1 MNSVLYMIVSNI
13 AILSCLVPFLML
25 LSRKMRQVTTF
36 RVLGVFW
43 LLNGLIHFSDI
54 YFFLSFKDSK
64 LDQLLNYYTLLDTPL
79 ALLIFACASRGRHR
93 RTLLLSIF
101 LFAVLEVV
109 IIGWKGYETVSGFI
123 FTGFGVFVVIVY
135 SIIALVQ
142 YMRKME
148 YTSFENSMI
157 FIYVAMLFAY
167 GSFLIISL
175 FLHIRGNTPGNSR
188 DSYLLYYISMLI
200 SAVITSLGL
209 WSYGLRRHPRMA
221 HSSSSS

>member
-25 LSRKMRQVTTF
+25 FSRKMRQVTAY
-36 RVLGVFW
+36 RVLGVYW
-43 LLNGLIHFSDI
+43 LLNGLIHFTDI
-54 YFFLSFKDSK
+54 YFFRSFRDSR
-64 LDQLLNYYTLLDTPL
+64 LDQLLNYYNVLDTPL
-79 ALLIFACASRGRHR
+79 ALLIFACASSGRHR

-109 IIGWKGYETVSGFI
+109 IISWKGYEIISGFI
-123 FTGFGVFVVIVY
+123 FTGVGVSVVIVY
-135 SIIALVQ
+135 SIVGLVQ

-148 YTSFENSMI
+148 YTSFENSMV
-157 FIYVAMLFAY
+157 FVYGALLFAY

-175 FLHIRGNTPGNSR
+175 FLHIQENTPGNSR

-221 HSSSSS
+221 T

>member
-1 MNSVLYMIVSNI
+1 
-13 AILSCLVPFLML
+13 
-25 LSRKMRQVTTF
+25 MRQVTAY
-36 RVLGVFW
+36 RVLGVYW
-43 LLNGLIHFSDI
+43 LLNALIHFSDI
-54 YFFLSFKDSK
+54 YFFLSFRGSR
-64 LDQLLNYYTLLDTPL
+64 LDQLMNYYNVVDTPL
-79 ALLIFACASRGRHR
+79 ALLIFACASSGRHR
-93 RTLLLSIF
+93 RTILLSIF
-101 LFAVLEVV
+101 LFAAVEAVT
-109 IIGWKGYETVSGFI
+109 ISWKGYETVSGFL
-123 FTGFGVFVVIVY
+123 FTGFGVSVVIVY
-135 SIIALVQ
+135 SIIGLVQ

-148 YTSFENSMI
+148 YTSFENSMV
-157 FIYVAMLFAY
+157 FIYGALLFAY